1 MFSGHTFCNICSVCT
16 VDVLYIRQFSTI
28 YVVLF
33 SVFGYKIDLTGIRI
47 HTVLIKGRQ
56 GTKCLVEKCGW
67 CRSPG
72 IPADELGPGH
82 QPGQRCPHRGPQH
95 QPERPQG
102 PYIHTLYYWTR
113 WRIDEND
120 DAGAQLCIFVS
131 HSTGIIQ
138 YIWLLLHW
146 YNIYSSLGALV

>member
-28 YVVLF
+28 YVMLF

-113 WRIDEND
+113 WRIDEKIWRVPSSD
-120 DAGAQLCIFVS
+120 STYKILIQLLFSIACVRS
-131 HSTGIIQ
+131 YLQ
-138 YIWLLLHW
+138 
-146 YNIYSSLGALV
+146 